1 MEDNTI
7 YVTMFKMFT
16 VRFGDI
22 MINGDDMK
30 SDRLLRL
37 FAYLL
42 YNHERIIPSS
52 ELVDMLWCFEE
63 VDNPIGALKN
73 LVYRLRVL
81 LKKTFSISDLITT
94 GKGSYSIN
102 KDYHIEV
109 DALNFEKECQKEMN
123 TIDEYE
129 EFSCLYTGKYLVEVE
144 DDHNVITKRTYYDSV
159 YIERIMEYAN
169 LLEEQGE
176 YAKMEHVVKRALEIN
191 QLEEELYE
199 LLIRSLYYQKQY
211 KQAAEMYRK
220 TTELLYKSLGV
231 KPSESMQNLFE
242 MIKKQSH
249 SEDADI
255 IEIQKDLAAETPEGA
270 FLCEYGTFREIYNMH
285 SRLMGRLGICAHM
298 CLVSVV
304 NRKPRDSEDDQK
316 YVEKI
321 MEKMKSAMLSGL
333 RIGDVLSRLSV
344 NQFIVLLPSCNYEN
358 SSMVMNWV
366 LRKIRYSLNHT
377 RFDLEVTIEEVETKG

>member
-321 MEKMKSAMLSGL
+321 MEKMQSAMLSGL

-358 SSMVMNWV
+358 SSMVMNRV

>member
-1 MEDNTI
+1 MENDTI

-73 LVYRLRVL
+73 LVYRLIVL

-123 TIDEYE
+123 TIEEYE

-199 LLIRSLYYQKQY
+199 LLIRLLYYQKQY

-231 KPSESMQNLFE
+231 KPSESMQDLFE
-242 MIKKQSH
+242 LIKKQSH

-304 NRKPRDSEDDQK
+304 NRKPKDDEADQK

-321 MEKMKSAMLSGL
+321 MEKMQSAMLSGL

-358 SSMVMNWV
+358 SSMVMNRV

>member
-220 TTELLYKSLGV
+220 TTELLYKPLGV

-321 MEKMKSAMLSGL
+321 MEKMQSAMLSGL

-358 SSMVMNWV
+358 SSMVMNRV

>member
-22 MINGDDMK
+22 MINGDDME

-321 MEKMKSAMLSGL
+321 MEKMQSAMLSGL

-358 SSMVMNWV
+358 SSMVMNRV

>member
-358 SSMVMNWV
+358 SSMVMNRV

>member
-1 MEDNTI
+1 MENDTI

-123 TIDEYE
+123 TIEEYE

-231 KPSESMQNLFE
+231 KPSESMQDLFE
-242 MIKKQSH
+242 LIKKQSH

-298 CLVSVV
+298 RLVSVV
-304 NRKPRDSEDDQK
+304 NRKPKDDEADQK

-321 MEKMKSAMLSGL
+321 MEKMQSAMLSGL

-358 SSMVMNWV
+358 SSMVMNRV

>member
-1 MEDNTI
+1 MENDTI

-176 YAKMEHVVKRALEIN
+176 YANMEHVVKRALEIN

-321 MEKMKSAMLSGL
+321 MEKMQSAMLSGL

-358 SSMVMNWV
+358 SSMVMNRV

>member
-1 MEDNTI
+1 MENDTI

-321 MEKMKSAMLSGL
+321 MEKMQSAMLSGL

-358 SSMVMNWV
+358 SSMVMNRV

>member
-30 SDRLLRL
+30 SDRLLRH

-321 MEKMKSAMLSGL
+321 MEKMQSAMLSGL

-358 SSMVMNWV
+358 SSMVMNRV

>member
-52 ELVDMLWCFEE
+52 VDMLWCFEE

-358 SSMVMNWV
+358 SSMVMNRV

>member
-52 ELVDMLWCFEE
+52 ELADMLWCFEE

-73 LVYRLRVL
+73 LVYRLIVL

-123 TIDEYE
+123 TIEEYE

-231 KPSESMQNLFE
+231 KPSESMQDLFE
-242 MIKKQSH
+242 LIKKQSH

-304 NRKPRDSEDDQK
+304 NRKPKDDEADQK

-321 MEKMKSAMLSGL
+321 MEKMQSAMLSGL

-358 SSMVMNWV
+358 SSMVMNRV

>member
-73 LVYRLRVL
+73 LVYCLRVL

-321 MEKMKSAMLSGL
+321 MEKMQSAMLSGL

-358 SSMVMNWV
+358 SSMVMNRV

>member
-30 SDRLLRL
+30 SDRLLRP

-321 MEKMKSAMLSGL
+321 MEKMQSAMLSGL

-358 SSMVMNWV
+358 SSMVMNRV

>member
-1 MEDNTI
+1 MENDTI

-73 LVYRLRVL
+73 LIYRLRVL

-123 TIDEYE
+123 TIEEYE

-231 KPSESMQNLFE
+231 KPSESMQDLFE
-242 MIKKQSH
+242 LIKKQSH

-304 NRKPRDSEDDQK
+304 NRKPKDDEADQK

-321 MEKMKSAMLSGL
+321 MEKMQSAMLSGL

-358 SSMVMNWV
+358 SSMVMNRV

>member
-1 MEDNTI
+1 MENDTI

-123 TIDEYE
+123 TIEEYE

-231 KPSESMQNLFE
+231 KPSESMQDLFE
-242 MIKKQSH
+242 LIKKQSH

-304 NRKPRDSEDDQK
+304 NRKPKDDEADQK

-321 MEKMKSAMLSGL
+321 MEKMQSAMLSGL

-358 SSMVMNWV
+358 SSMVMNRV

>member
-1 MEDNTI
+1 MENDTI

-123 TIDEYE
+123 TIEEYE

-176 YAKMEHVVKRALEIN
+176 YAKM
-191 QLEEELYE
+191 
-199 LLIRSLYYQKQY
+199 
-211 KQAAEMYRK
+211 
-220 TTELLYKSLGV
+220 
-231 KPSESMQNLFE
+231 
-242 MIKKQSH
+242 
-249 SEDADI
+249 
-255 IEIQKDLAAETPEGA
+255 
-270 FLCEYGTFREIYNMH
+270 
-285 SRLMGRLGICAHM
+285 
-298 CLVSVV
+298 
-304 NRKPRDSEDDQK
+304 
-316 YVEKI
+316 
-321 MEKMKSAMLSGL
+321 
-333 RIGDVLSRLSV
+333 
-344 NQFIVLLPSCNYEN
+344 
-358 SSMVMNWV
+358 
-366 LRKIRYSLNHT
+366 
-377 RFDLEVTIEEVETKG
+377 

>member
-63 VDNPIGALKN
+63 VDNPLGALKN

-321 MEKMKSAMLSGL
+321 MEKMESAMLSGL

-358 SSMVMNWV
+358 SSMVMNRV

>member
-1 MEDNTI
+1 MENDTI

-73 LVYRLRVL
+73 LVYRLIVL

-123 TIDEYE
+123 TIEEYE

-231 KPSESMQNLFE
+231 KPSESMQDLFE
-242 MIKKQSH
+242 LIKKQSH

-285 SRLMGRLGICAHM
+285 SRLMGRLGICVHM

-304 NRKPRDSEDDQK
+304 NRKPKDDEADQK

-321 MEKMKSAMLSGL
+321 MEKMQSAMLSGL

-358 SSMVMNWV
+358 SSMVMNRV

>member
-1 MEDNTI
+1 MENDTI

-123 TIDEYE
+123 TIEEYE

-231 KPSESMQNLFE
+231 KPSESMQDLFE
-242 MIKKQSH
+242 LIKKQSH

-304 NRKPRDSEDDQK
+304 NRKPKDDEADQK

-321 MEKMKSAMLSGL
+321 MEKMQSAMLSGL

-358 SSMVMNWV
+358 SSMVMNRV
-366 LRKIRYSLNHT
+366 LRKIRYSLIIPA
-377 RFDLEVTIEEVETKG
+377 LI

>member
-1 MEDNTI
+1 
-7 YVTMFKMFT
+7 MFKMFT

-321 MEKMKSAMLSGL
+321 MEKMQSAMLSGL

-358 SSMVMNWV
+358 SSMVMNRV